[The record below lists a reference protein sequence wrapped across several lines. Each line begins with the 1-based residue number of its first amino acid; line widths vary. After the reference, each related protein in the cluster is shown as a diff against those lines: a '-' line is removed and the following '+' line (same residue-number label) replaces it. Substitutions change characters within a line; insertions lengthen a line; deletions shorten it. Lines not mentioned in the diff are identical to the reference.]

1 MTLKNIFKK
10 EDAVETPPVKCK
22 KCGTETAYA
31 FLLDN
36 YMICPECGSYHRV
49 GARDRIDMI
58 CDKRS
63 FKEHDSELKSHNI
76 IGFPD
81 YDEKLEK
88 AEKASGEND
97 AVLCGTG
104 KINGNPCALFVMDS
118 TFMMGSMGTVVGE
131 KITRIFEY
139 ATKKRMPVVGFTTSG
154 GARMQEGVFSLMQ
167 MAKVSAAVKFHSMA
181 DQLYITVLTDP
192 TTGGVTASFAM
203 EGDIIIAE
211 PNALVGFA
219 GQRVIE
225 QTTGQ
230 KLPAGFQKSEFIL
243 EHGFCDM
250 IVPRNELKNTLG
262 ELLKMHKSTDGKDGV
277 KA

>member
-10 EDAVETPPVKCK
+10 EEETVPPVKCR
-22 KCGTETAYA
+22 KCGTETEHA
-31 FLLDN
+31 FLLNN

-49 GARDRIDMI
+49 GARDRIDLI

-63 FKEHDSELKSHNI
+63 FKEHDSELKSRNLI
-76 IGFPD
+76 EFPE

-97 AVLCGTG
+97 AVLCGTC
-104 KINGNPCALFVMDS
+104 KIGGNPCAVFVMDS

-131 KITRIFEY
+131 KITRLFEY
-139 ATKKRMPVVGFTTSG
+139 ATKKQLPVVGFTTSG

-167 MAKVSAAVKFHSMA
+167 MAKVSAAVKFHSLA

-203 EGDIIIAE
+203 EGDIILAE
-211 PNALVGFA
+211 PDALVGFA

-243 EHGFCDM
+243 EHGFCDR
-250 IVPRNELKNTLG
+250 IVPRNELRDALA
-262 ELLKMHKSTDGKDGV
+262 ELLKMHKATERKDG
-277 KA
+277 